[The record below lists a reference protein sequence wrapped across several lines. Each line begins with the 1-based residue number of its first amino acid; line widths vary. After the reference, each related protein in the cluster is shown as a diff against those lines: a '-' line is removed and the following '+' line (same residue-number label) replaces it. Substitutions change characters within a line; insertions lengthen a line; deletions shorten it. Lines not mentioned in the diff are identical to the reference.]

1 MDGRTRFSGYM
12 DMKLLTR
19 LTTIAL
25 LALALNVVAAPPKG
39 MVKQMI
45 PFPAMCLPATA
56 EKHHFAALMGALID
70 DYGVHISMTFSATQD
85 QSKRV
90 AIIENP
96 DSGLAA
102 VLMITDEQSCIAF
115 SGEDRAIFVRPPN
128 HPVGAEN
135 EAPKT

>member
-1 MDGRTRFSGYM
+1 MIKSI
-12 DMKLLTR
+12 
-19 LTTIAL
+19 IATA
-25 LALALNVVAAPPKG
+25 ALVAAFFMPAWAGPPEG

-56 EKHHFAALMGALID
+56 AQNHFAVLMGQLIT
-70 DYGVHISMTFSATQD
+70 DYGVHISMTFSASQD
-85 QSKRV
+85 QSRRV

-96 DSGLAA
+96 ATGLAG
-102 VLMITDEQSCIAF
+102 VLMITDEQSCIAC
-115 SGEDRAIFVRPPN
+115 SGEDRASFIRPPG

>member
-1 MDGRTRFSGYM
+1 VKR
-12 DMKLLTR
+12 LLIGI
-19 LTTIAL
+19 LTGL
-25 LALALNVVAAPPKG
+25 LAGFFTPALAGPPEG

-45 PFPAMCLPATA
+45 PFPAMCLPATVA
-56 EKHHFAALMGALID
+56 ENHFAVLMGALIN
-70 DYGVHISMTFSATQD
+70 DYGVHISMTFSASQD
-85 QSKRV
+85 QSRRV

-96 DSGLAA
+96 ATGLAG

-115 SGEDRAIFVRPPN
+115 SGEDRASFIRPPG

>member
-1 MDGRTRFSGYM
+1 MTKSI
-12 DMKLLTR
+12 
-19 LTTIAL
+19 IAAA
-25 LALALNVVAAPPKG
+25 ALVAAFFMPTAWAGPPEG

-45 PFPAMCLPATA
+45 PFPAMCLPATVA
-56 EKHHFAALMGALID
+56 ENHFAVLMGALIA
-70 DYGVHISMTFSATQD
+70 DYGVHLSMTFSASPA
-85 QSKRV
+85 QSNRV

-96 DSGLAA
+96 ATGLAG

-115 SGEDRAIFVRPPN
+115 SGEDRASFIRPPG